1 MDDNIKALKKHLS
14 SIEEILTKLEENDS
28 SRNIGYEID
37 ILKID
42 TIAKQTPYKGH
53 FISEYDED
61 IIKKYIIFMASI
73 VRESKDI
80 EKRTKQYYFILRL
93 LHGTSVK
100 LSISEWITR
109 SELVELTDIECIKDA
124 IGPESA
130 LMAFDILLMISM
142 DGQIEDKQ
150 MQYFCEILA
159 YLSIDKKVIDAIV
172 RTCSLILLGEEENV
186 LDFADKIAISKISC
200 YFKNPIIGEVV
211 SSVDGIK
218 KTKNTDVVVV
228 GVGFKNEELDIDKYN
243 KKNIVFKNCKFE
255 NIASLRANKTK
266 VRFSNCMFDR
276 CCK

>member
-100 LSISEWITR
+100 LSISEWITK
-109 SELVELTDIECIKDA
+109 SELVELADIECIKDA

-150 MQYFCEILA
+150 MQ
-159 YLSIDKKVIDAIV
+159 
-172 RTCSLILLGEEENV
+172 
-186 LDFADKIAISKISC
+186 
-200 YFKNPIIGEVV
+200 
-211 SSVDGIK
+211 
-218 KTKNTDVVVV
+218 
-228 GVGFKNEELDIDKYN
+228 
-243 KKNIVFKNCKFE
+243 
-255 NIASLRANKTK
+255 
-266 VRFSNCMFDR
+266 
-276 CCK
+276 

>member
-1 MDDNIKALKKHLS
+1 MDSIIALRKHLA
-14 SIEEILTKLEENDS
+14 SIEEIVTSLEESDS
-28 SRNIGYEID
+28 KIENTLEIEL
-37 ILKID
+37 IQID
-42 TIAKQTPYKGH
+42 KMAKQTPFKGH

-61 IIKKYIIFMASI
+61 IIQRYIIFLASV
-73 VRESKDI
+73 VRELSDV
-80 EKRTKQYYFILRL
+80 EKRIKQYFFISRL
-93 LHGTSVK
+93 AHGMPGNIKVSD
-100 LSISEWITR
+100 WITKA
-109 SELVELTDIECIKDA
+109 ELVELADIECIRDT
-124 IGPESA
+124 IGNDSV
-130 LMAFDILLMISM
+130 LMAFDILLMISL

-200 YFKNPIIGEVV
+200 YFKNPIIGEAV